1 MRKRL
6 LSWASNIRV
15 TTSTMGESPMRG
27 VLIPSLALGFLI
39 SASSPAAAVASY
51 ETEEIA
57 ILRTVVAQARRLA
70 GGPVCIDLHLRGQL
84 PNAATLARQSV
95 RNARQARAPGFER
108 IERALGSHG
117 GRAATADRD
126 LDGSELTGVDGI
138 SGSVVER
145 CAAEERFTFSR
156 PVQSREAALVS
167 ISAGSPC
174 SSRWLLLALRKR
186 GRFWLLEGE
195 HSVAVSATPG
205 CGQAYPA
212 EAMPAARY
220 VLAGG

>member
-1 MRKRL
+1 MRR
-6 LSWASNIRV
+6 
-15 TTSTMGESPMRG
+15 

-39 SASSPAAAVASY
+39 SAASPAAAVASY

-84 PNAATLARQSV
+84 PNAATLARRWV
-95 RNARQARAPGFER
+95 RDARRARAPGFER

-126 LDGSELTGVDGI
+126 LDGRELAGANGI
-138 SGSVVER
+138 SGPVVER
-145 CAAEERFTFSR
+145 CPAQEWFSFSR
-156 PVQSREAALVS
+156 PVLSRGAAVIEAAVGS
-167 ISAGSPC
+167 DCSAG
-174 SSRWLLLALRKR
+174 WIFVALGQR
-186 GRFWLLEGE
+186 GRRWVVEGE
-195 HSVAVSATPG
+195 YSVTVPGGLG

-212 EAMPAARY
+212 QQAA
-220 VLAGG
+220 AGHYLVMGE